1 MAALP
6 VPIPPR
12 VRDARPDDFDA
23 LLAIERASHPSAWT
37 RGQLRRML
45 AQPGS
50 RNWVIDL
57 AGRVAGFLVLWDER
71 EHWHLAN
78 LAVAPDLRRRGLG
91 LFALRTVDE
100 RVARWP
106 HPRVILHVRE
116 SNLPAQLLYRRAG
129 YRAVE
134 IRPRYYA
141 DEPAYR
147 MEKDLGTTARD

>member
-6 VPIPPR
+6 VPVPPR
-12 VRDARPDDFDA
+12 VRDARREDFHA
-23 LLAIERASHPSAWT
+23 LLQIERASYPSAWT
-37 RGQLRRML
+37 RRQLVRML
-45 AQPGS
+45 AHAGS
-50 RNWVIDL
+50 RSWVIDL
-57 AGRVAGFLVLWDER
+57 AGRVAGFLVLIDEGQ
-71 EHWHLAN
+71 HWHLAN

-91 LFALRTVDE
+91 LLALRTVDE
-100 RVARWP
+100 RVATWP

-134 IRPRYYA
+134 ILPRYYS

-147 MEKDLGTTARD
+147 MEKDLGR